1 MEAVERAPCQQ
12 TQEGTSQRDVAGHEG
27 AEEHANVLK
36 ETCPQ
41 GTRLD
46 KSPRKTQAGKVT
58 AYITEAR
65 SPSPRQLGTARQRG
79 MFSVGP
85 APTAGDLEGSPGPW
99 KAGQREEKGLDEE
112 PTAARLRDI
121 PPWGESP
128 SRPTLPLDPFPVG
141 PENACWGCRWLQ
153 HLTQDNARTTALTS
167 HPKLATN
174 SLAALIICT
183 SL

>member
-65 SPSPRQLGTARQRG
+65 SPFPQAAGYSPA
-79 MFSVGP
+79 
-85 APTAGDLEGSPGPW
+85 EGN
-99 KAGQREEKGLDEE
+99 
-112 PTAARLRDI
+112 
-121 PPWGESP
+121 
-128 SRPTLPLDPFPVG
+128 V
-141 PENACWGCRWLQ
+141 
-153 HLTQDNARTTALTS
+153 
-167 HPKLATN
+167 
-174 SLAALIICT
+174 
-183 SL
+183 